1 MHNYLDC
8 LFCNY
13 RVHFQTLNEL
23 ISFSERKFAG
33 NNPIDSQNP
42 IAAELGSYPYHLDN
56 KGLVFEY
63 ERIRLP
69 LSPDYFELAQP

>member
-1 MHNYLDC
+1 MHNYLDY
-8 LFCNY
+8 LFCSY
-13 RVHFQTLNEL
+13 RIYFQPLKQL
-23 ISFSERKFAG
+23 ISFSERNIAR

-42 IAAELGSYPYHLDN
+42 IAAELGSYPLDN
-56 KGLVFEY
+56 KDLVFEY